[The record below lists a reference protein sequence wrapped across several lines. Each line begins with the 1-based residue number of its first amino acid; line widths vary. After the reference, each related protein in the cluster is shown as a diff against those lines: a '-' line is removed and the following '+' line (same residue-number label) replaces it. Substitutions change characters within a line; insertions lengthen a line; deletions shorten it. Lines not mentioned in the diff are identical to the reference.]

1 MNSTYAVIR
10 DGVVINMIIIDTST
24 LGGGADANTGK
35 VSGGGGPG
43 FGGQLVPA
51 EDNAGIGWHYVN
63 GVFTAPVIEKTA
75 EEIARENMATA
86 NSEYD
91 RASVKIAALNDRIAD
106 EDWSGTTESAIRAE
120 LLAWTTYRKSLRAYI
135 SAADWSKRLPESPE

>member
-1 MNSTYAVIR
+1 MSKIYAVVE
-10 DGVVINMIIIDTST
+10 DGIVTNIVLWDGKEKWADSGRAILTDSDT
-24 LGGGADANTGK
+24 
-35 VSGGGGPG
+35 
-43 FGGQLVPA
+43 
-51 EDNAGIGWHYVN
+51 GIGWRYEN
-63 GVFTAPVIEKTA
+63 GVFTAPVIEKATD
-75 EEIARENMATA
+75 ELARDNMATA

-135 SAADWSKRLPESPE
+135 SAADWSKQLPESPV